1 MLLTWIFKGLVGVD
15 GRRCMVEMNGNE
27 ADEGKW
33 GSGVCV
39 LNPREM
45 GRCDL
50 HCSSIGTAI
59 LFCDRLCLNQKTYYW
74 KHKSSKQNITM
85 NISPYAGIET
95 TLRVFF
101 FFFLAKFTSHCY
113 WPEPRKSVWAE
124 TQSRMNAPI
133 SQKKY
138 WSKLGQRFYSLI
150 QFAYI
155 FLRCSLL
162 QPQI

>member
-101 FFFLAKFTSHCY
+101 FFSWQNLPVTVIGLNPGNLYELRLK
-113 WPEPRKSVWAE
+113 AE
-124 TQSRMNAPI
+124 WMHRFH
-133 SQKKY
+133 KKNTEAS
-138 WSKLGQRFYSLI
+138 WVNDFIHLYSLLTY
-150 QFAYI
+150 F
-155 FLRCSLL
+155 
-162 QPQI
+162 